1 MNDDSRIDTA
11 SVADPAEQLTAVTAE
26 RDQLAQEKAELQDLL
41 LRRQA
46 EFENFR
52 RRTERERMEFAE
64 YAGMEA
70 IRAILPSVDDF
81 ERALKAASGSNAGP
95 EFIKGFEMIYT
106 RLVDGL
112 KKLGLE
118 RIPTKDQKFD
128 PYLHH
133 AVKMTPVADVEDQTI
148 LDEYQAGYNFKGKLL
163 RPAMVQVAV
172 RPQPTASEEP
182 VE

>member
-1 MNDDSRIDTA
+1 MDDDSRIDTA
-11 SVADPAEQLTAVTAE
+11 SVAETAEQLAAVTAE

-52 RRTERERMEFAE
+52 RRNDRERMEFTE

-70 IRAILPSVDDF
+70 VRAILPSVDDF
-81 ERALKAASGSNAGP
+81 ERALKASAAVNADP
-95 EFIKGFEMIYT
+95 EFIKGYEMIYA
-106 RLVDGL
+106 RLLDGL

-118 RIPTKDQKFD
+118 RIDTKDQKFD
-128 PYLHH
+128 PHQHH
-133 AVKMTPVADVEDQTI
+133 AVQMTPMADVDDQTI
-148 LDEYQAGYNFKGKLL
+148 LQEYQAGYNFKGRLL

-172 RPQPTASEEP
+172 RPQATASEEP
-182 VE
+182 VQ